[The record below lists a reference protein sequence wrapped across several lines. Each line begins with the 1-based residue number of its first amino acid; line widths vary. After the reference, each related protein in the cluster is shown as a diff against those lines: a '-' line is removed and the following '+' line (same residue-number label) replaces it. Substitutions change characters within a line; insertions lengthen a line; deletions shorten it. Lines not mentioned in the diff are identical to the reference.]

1 MAVVPIFVQLFFR
14 AAVGVLGELALPQH
28 SGQVIAR
35 ETVGETGKVLLRIVT
50 AGGSIQQ
57 TADGIVEHIVG
68 EVAVLMVV
76 ERLCMARHG
85 LVVRR

>member
-50 AGGSIQQ
+50 AGGGIQQ
-57 TADGIVEHIVG
+57 AIRR
-68 EVAVLMVV
+68 VLSGGLL
-76 ERLCMARHG
+76 EGAFSGRLAE
-85 LVVRR
+85 L